1 MRAPYAP
8 LGCRPPD
15 GPGRRGGGGAASTH
29 WTFPTVTPARKIGAS
44 LAAGCAII
52 IKPSEETPGSC
63 VELVRCFV
71 DAGLPAGVL
80 NLVFGVPAKVS
91 EHLIASDLVRKIS
104 FTGSVP
110 VGKHLAG
117 LAAKGM
123 KRATMEL
130 GGPSPAGVFGDAHP
144 ENTTRTT
151 SS

>member
-1 MRAPYAP
+1 MEEWRQPQ
-8 LGCRPPD
+8 
-15 GPGRRGGGGAASTH
+15 GRGRHQSGDRDAGGAAGPCQHGRS
-29 WTFPTVTPARKIGAS
+29 RS
-44 LAAGCAII
+44 LKA
-52 IKPSEETPGSC
+52 SEETPGSC

-80 NLVFGVPAKVS
+80 NLVFGVPSDVS
-91 EHLIASDLVRKIS
+91 KHLIASEAVRKVS